1 MADRK
6 KQIDMIVGTDF
17 NAGVKADAEQIA
29 RALANGGLQNK
40 VAQEPVKAAPKVT
53 PKKKPTVKKMT
64 NAESNALIDAGMAFE
79 NNKEAQYVIQ
89 GLDDET
95 IIKEYNRRFVNYRK
109 FKTDI
114 LARCERG

>member
-1 MADRK
+1 MAERK
-6 KQIDMIVGTDF
+6 KQIDMIVGNDF
-17 NAGVKADAEQIA
+17 SAGVKADAEQIA

-40 VAQEPVKAAPKVT
+40 AQEPVKVAPKAA

-64 NAESNALIDAGMAFE
+64 NAEINALIDAGMAFE

-114 LARCERG
+114 MARCERG

>member
-6 KQIDMIVGTDF
+6 KQIDMIVGNDF

-40 VAQEPVKAAPKVT
+40 AQEPVKVAPKVT
-53 PKKKPTVKKMT
+53 PKKKPTVKKIT
-64 NAESNALIDAGMAFE
+64 NAEINALIDAGMAFE